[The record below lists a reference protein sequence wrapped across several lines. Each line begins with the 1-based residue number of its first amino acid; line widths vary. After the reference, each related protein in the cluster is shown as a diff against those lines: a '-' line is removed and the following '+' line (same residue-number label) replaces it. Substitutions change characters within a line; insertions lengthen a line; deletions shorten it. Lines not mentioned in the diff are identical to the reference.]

1 MVQLKAALKNQHGM
15 HGKHLKTQNGFIIHI
30 EYNYFIVPVER
41 IHETAWHAKDY
52 FCFNINLLEMLL
64 A

>member
-1 MVQLKAALKNQHGM
+1 MANIW
-15 HGKHLKTQNGFIIHI
+15 KHRMDFIIHI
-30 EYNYFIVPVER
+30 EYSYFIVPMER
-41 IHETAWHAKDY
+41 IHKTAWHAKDY